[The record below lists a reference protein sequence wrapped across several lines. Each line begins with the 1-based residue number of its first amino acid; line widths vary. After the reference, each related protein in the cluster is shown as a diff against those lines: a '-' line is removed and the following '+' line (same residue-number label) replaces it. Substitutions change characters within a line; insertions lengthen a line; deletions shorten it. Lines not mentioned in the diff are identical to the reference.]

1 MTVDR
6 RYPSLLLSAEGDETN
21 GSPVA
26 LSDLMRCPECQAFNE
41 ADAAACTTCGLLLIA
56 RAPEPGVLTLIAQNR
71 QRRAE
76 DLAVQRRRATDG
88 ADRRS
93 RRAADA
99 DTATCQFCN
108 GAIPAKVVR
117 CKHCGEVID
126 EDFYRERAQR
136 LRSRMNYASW
146 VMYLFGLGALLVF
159 RPVGVLSIAAGLL
172 LSIAYYA
179 VPVEP
184 PSSPRSKRP
193 RSGFGTMIRRQL
205 KMERVAIPIPALRNK
220 KLVFVGTPLVA
231 ALIGYSANLFLLQEP
246 VNDILKQNAAFEG
259 MKVSA
264 HYQYYIIPGVVVY
277 DLEGLSVRQTPIDV
291 QTALLEF
298 AKKVKEKR
306 YSRVDLAYR
315 GETKF
320 SIDGASFMKLG
331 QEYANRNFDYVLY
344 KFPRLF
350 RADEGAPAKSP
361 ANSPAQG
368 TERDALLDFHR
379 QWYGEDP
386 LIRTVKNGL

>member
-1 MTVDR
+1 MQ
-6 RYPSLLLSAEGDETN
+6 ADEQ
-21 GSPVA
+21 SPDTDGNHVA
-26 LSDLMRCPECQAFNE
+26 LVQPMRCPECDATNE
-41 ADAAACTTCGLLLIA
+41 ATATACDSCGLLLIQA
-56 RAPEPGVLTLIAQNR
+56 VHAEPVPIISVTLPGIAP

-76 DLAVQRRRATDG
+76 DLVQRRRITDWG
-88 ADRRS
+88 RTRRTS
-93 RRAADA
+93 DA
-99 DTATCQFCN
+99 ETEECQFCN
-108 GAIPAKVVR
+108 GAVRPRSVR
-117 CKHCGEVID
+117 CRHCGEILN

-136 LRSRMNYASW
+136 IRSRMNYASW

-184 PSSPRSKRP
+184 PSSPRSKRKT
-193 RSGFGTMIRRQL
+193 GFWTMIRRQFR
-205 KMERVAIPIPALRNK
+205 MERVAIPIPALRNK
-220 KLVFVGTPLVA
+220 KLIFVGTPLIA
-231 ALIGYSANLFLLQEP
+231 ALIGYSANYFLLQEP
-246 VNDILKQNAAFEG
+246 VNDILKESSAFQG

-264 HYQYYIIPGVVVY
+264 HYQYYVVPGVVVY
-277 DLEGLSVRQTPIDV
+277 DLEGLTARQTPLDV

-315 GETKF
+315 GQHKF

-331 QEYANRNFDYVLY
+331 REYANRNFDYVLY
-344 KFPRLF
+344 KFPRLL
-350 RADEGAPAKSP
+350 RGETNTPA
-361 ANSPAQG
+361 G
-368 TERDALLDFHR
+368 TDRDALLEFHR

-386 LIRTVKNGL
+386 LTKTVKNGL

>member
-1 MTVDR
+1 MSADR
-6 RYPSLLLSAEGDETN
+6 RFPTIFSAAGDDTN
-21 GSPVA
+21 GSAVA
-26 LSDLMRCPECQAFNE
+26 LTDLMRCPECKAFNE
-41 ADAAACTTCGLLLIA
+41 ADAAACTSCGLLMIA
-56 RAPEPGVLTLIAQNR
+56 ARPEPGILTLIGESR
-71 QRRAE
+71 KRRAE

-93 RRAADA
+93 RRSADA

-108 GAIPAKVVR
+108 GAVPAKVVR
-117 CKHCGEVID
+117 CKHCGEVLD

-184 PSSPRSKRP
+184 PSSPRSKRKT
-193 RSGFGTMIRRQL
+193 GLGTLIKRQL
-205 KMERVAIPIPALRNK
+205 KMERVSIPIPALRNK

-246 VNDILKQNAAFEG
+246 VNDILKENSAFSG
-259 MKVSA
+259 MQVSA
-264 HYQYYIIPGVVVY
+264 HYQYYVIPGVVVY

-350 RADEGAPAKSP
+350 RAEQPAPAKGP
-361 ANSPAQG
+361 ANG

-379 QWYGEDP
+379 QWYGEDQ
-386 LIRTVKNGL
+386 LTKTVQNGL

>member
-1 MTVDR
+1 
-6 RYPSLLLSAEGDETN
+6 
-21 GSPVA
+21 
-26 LSDLMRCPECQAFNE
+26 MRCPECQALNE
-41 ADAAACTTCGLLLIA
+41 ADAAACTSCGLLLITPA
-56 RAPEPGVLTLIAQNR
+56 RQPGVLTLIAESNKR
-71 QRRAE
+71 RRAE
-76 DLAVQRRRATDG
+76 DLAIQRRRATDG
-88 ADRRS
+88 DRRS
-93 RRAADA
+93 RRAADT
-99 DTATCQFCN
+99 DTEQCQFCN
-108 GAIPAKVVR
+108 GAVPPKAVR
-117 CKHCGEVID
+117 CKHCGEVLD
-126 EDFYRERAQR
+126 ENFYRERAQR

-184 PSSPRSKRP
+184 PSSPRSKRQT
-193 RSGFGTMIRRQL
+193 GLMTLIRRQL

-246 VNDILKQNAAFEG
+246 VNDILKENAAFNG

-306 YSRVDLAYR
+306 YSRIDLAYR

-350 RADEGAPAKSP
+350 RAETAKPVKST
-361 ANSPAQG
+361 ND
-368 TERDALLDFHR
+368 RDALLEFHR
-379 QWYGEDP
+379 QWYGEDQ
-386 LIRTVKNGL
+386 LTKTVSNGL